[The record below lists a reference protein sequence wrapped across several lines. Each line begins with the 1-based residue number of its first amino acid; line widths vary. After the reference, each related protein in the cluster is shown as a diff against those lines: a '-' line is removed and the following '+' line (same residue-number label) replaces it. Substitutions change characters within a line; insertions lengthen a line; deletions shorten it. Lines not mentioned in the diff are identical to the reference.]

1 MELIISNEITI
12 HDPTQEVRQWI
23 YDKLKVPNPEY
34 ANKVKLGLWIGN
46 TPKELKLYRTSGDSI
61 IIPYGVEKS
70 LYYAFPELT
79 EVPTKRVF
87 AENKPVDYNA
97 DIKLYPYQENAVN
110 SLLRAQGGILQSKAG
125 SGKTRMGI
133 ALICALGKKTL
144 WLTHTNELLNQS
156 YNAAAEF
163 IDKKLLGKITA
174 GKIHIADGITFAT
187 VQTLS
192 KADLNALRYEWD
204 MIVVDECFSCD
215 TLISTIDGYKK
226 IKDIDY
232 GDMVLSYNHDTCK
245 AEYKPVVYKFCKGA
259 ENVLTVTTEFGKMV
273 LTGNH
278 PVYTQ
283 RGYIKA
289 EELTNGD
296 YVLQDMSETC
306 RFIRNAK
313 NNKKSLQIKGICVLF
328 KRMFKNWCNM
338 SKYLDG
344 RKTKKSFGTDERAEQ
359 DRSIYKAKTVN
370 ENKQPY
376 EQPRDKGKG
385 IKDIKRTRSQTAYK
399 RWKWNRTDRATENVN
414 GCVDGIRNDSRICN
428 TNKEKT
434 RGLSY
439 LLQDRYSNSKQN
451 GGNRDRRKFTLLTKK
466 TRTGQE
472 ENKFFK
478 WVRVES
484 IKVQEQTS
492 DGTFSGLCADGNV
505 YNIGVEDNHNYFAN
519 DILVHNCHR
528 CAGTIN
534 KATMFSKV
542 LNNLAARYKYGLS
555 ATLHRADGLIL
566 CTYALLGGVAHTVPD
581 NVVNTMRVEIQK
593 KETGVQISR
602 QCLDT
607 DGTLVY
613 SKLINYLAGHEKRNW
628 QIVYDIVELYD
639 KKHSIILL
647 SDRVDQLNNIYDMLP
662 DRAHDNAVV
671 LHGKVKKDHRE
682 LALEQMRNKE
692 KHILLATYQLA
703 KEGLD
708 VPCLDRLLLA
718 TPVKDYAIVVQSVGR
733 IARVCEGKG
742 TPVVYDYVDDIGFLQ
757 GMWKKRCTSYRKD
770 GCILRHWSDT
780 I

>member
-1 MELIISNEITI
+1 MKLIISNEITI
-12 HDPTQEVRQWI
+12 KDPTPDVREWV
-23 YDKLKVPNPEY
+23 YSRLKVANPDY
-34 ANKVKLGLWIGN
+34 SKKVRLGLWIGN
-46 TPKELKLYRTSGDSI
+46 TPKEIALYRNSGSDL
-61 IIPYGVEKS
+61 IIPHGVKDS
-70 LYYAFPELT
+70 LLYAFPELNINGSF
-79 EVPTKRVF
+79 EHPVLF
-87 AENKPVDYNA
+87 NYASNKPVNYNA
-97 DIKLYPYQENAVN
+97 NINLYDYQKDALN
-110 SLLRAQGGILQSKAG
+110 SLVRSRGGILQSKAG
-125 SGKTRMGI
+125 SGKTRVGI
-133 ALICALGKKTL
+133 ALACALGKKTL

-163 IDKKLLGKITA
+163 IDKKLLGKISA
-174 GKIHIADGITFAT
+174 GKMQISEGITFAT

-192 KADLNALRYEWD
+192 KADLFALRNTWD
-204 MIVVDECFSCD
+204 VVIVDECFSCD

-245 AEYKPVVYKFCKGA
+245 AEYKPVIYKFCKGA
-259 ENVLTVTTEFGKMV
+259 ENILTVTTEFGRME

-306 RFIRNAK
+306 RFIEKAEGDCKAK
-313 NNKKSLQIKGICVLF
+313 QIKGLRFLF
-328 KRMFKNWCNM
+328 ERLR
-338 SKYLDG
+338 SKITVDG
-344 RKTKKSFGTDERAEQ
+344 RKKKKGFRTDERAEQ
-359 DRSIYKAKTVN
+359 NRSIYKAKTVN

-376 EQPRDKGKG
+376 EQTRDKGEG
-385 IKDIKRTRSQTAYK
+385 IKDIKRTRSQTACK
-399 RWKWNRTDRATENVN
+399 RWKWNRTYRATENVN
-414 GCVDGIRNDSRICN
+414 GCVDGIRNDSRVCS

-528 CAGTIN
+528 CAGTVN

-581 NVVNTMRVEIQK
+581 SVVNTMRVEIQK
-593 KETGVQISR
+593 KDTGVQISR

-613 SKLINYLAGHEKRNW
+613 ARLINYLAEHKDRNE
-628 QIVYDIVELYD
+628 QIVKDIEMIYAYGD
-639 KKHSIILL
+639 HSIILL
-647 SDRVDQLNNIYDMLP
+647 SDRVGHIETIYDMLS
-662 DRAHDNAVV
+662 DEMMKETVI
-671 LHGKVKKDHRE
+671 LHGKDKKQDRE

-692 KHILLATYQLA
+692 RHILLATYQLA

-770 GCILRHWSDT
+770 GCIL
-780 I
+780 